1 MKGKGIIGFR
11 PGIDPITIRS
21 EHIASVPLYNGLINK
36 KYHGRYPK
44 EFTSMHP
51 ELLIHREYPTYI
63 SNPDGRI
70 ELLPDNW
77 RKYAPIARAKIQGI
91 LLGQRVRHRET
102 WPFIF
107 YENERRK
114 PGI

>member
-1 MKGKGIIGFR
+1 MTKNWR
-11 PGIDPITIRS
+11 PGIDLISIDKT
-21 EHIASVPLYNGLINK
+21 HIAKIPLRHGLIDKNF
-36 KYHGRYPK
+36 HEQYPK

-77 RKYAPIARAKIQGI
+77 RKYAPIARAKIQRI

-107 YENERRK
+107 YENGS
-114 PGI
+114 P